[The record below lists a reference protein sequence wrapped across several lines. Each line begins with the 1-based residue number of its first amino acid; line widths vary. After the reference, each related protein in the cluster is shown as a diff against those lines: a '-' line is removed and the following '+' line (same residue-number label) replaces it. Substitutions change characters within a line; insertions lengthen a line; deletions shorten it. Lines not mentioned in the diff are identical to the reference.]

1 MSVLAAFAVPHP
13 PLIVPEVGQ
22 GEEKGIQKTIDAYE
36 EVMREAAEL
45 RPDTIVLTS
54 PHALM
59 YADYFHI
66 SPGKEAAGS
75 LAQFRAPQVEIKA
88 RYDTEFVDGLVQEAG
103 AAGLAAGTLGAR
115 KPELDHATLIPL
127 YFLDKFLKDYKLV
140 RIGLSGLPSLSHY
153 QLGECVAAV
162 AEKLGRRV
170 VFLASGDLSHK
181 LKEDG
186 PYGFAAEGPVFDK
199 ACTAALAQADF
210 RRLLTLDENTCQ
222 KAAECGL
229 RSFWIMAGALDRKA
243 VDSRLLSYEGPFGV
257 GYGVASFKV
266 KSEDGK
272 RAFRLQLENEEKER
286 LAKQK
291 EQEDCWVKLARRSIE
306 HYVKTGQ
313 YAALPQ
319 ELPDEMKQPA
329 GAFVS
334 LHKAGQLRGCIGT
347 IEPRQDNVAKEIFYN
362 AISAAIHDPRFSPVM
377 PDELPALEY
386 SVDVLGQP
394 EAILSQSELE
404 VHRYGVIV
412 ENGTRRGLLL
422 PDLDGVD
429 TVDEQVDIARR
440 KANIGLGEPLK
451 LYRFEVTRHR

>member
-1 MSVLAAFAVPHP
+1 
-13 PLIVPEVGQ
+13 
-22 GEEKGIQKTIDAYE
+22 
-36 EVMREAAEL
+36 
-45 RPDTIVLTS
+45 
-54 PHALM
+54 
-59 YADYFHI
+59 
-66 SPGKEAAGS
+66 
-75 LAQFRAPQVEIKA
+75 
-88 RYDTEFVDGLVQEAG
+88 
-103 AAGLAAGTLGAR
+103 
-115 KPELDHATLIPL
+115 
-127 YFLDKFLKDYKLV
+127 
-140 RIGLSGLPSLSHY
+140 
-153 QLGECVAAV
+153 
-162 AEKLGRRV
+162 